1 MTQTVRDESLP
12 PLGMTS
18 LRHRTA
24 PALANAIFALTAI
37 RIQITPS
44 SRPRLSAPVGLPAV
58 ARSRTPTPAPYR
70 RYRLQLRYNS
80 AFLTTRDG
88 VVLFDAPPTIGHN
101 IQRAIDEIAN
111 ANGVSNTVTYIVHSH
126 HHADHGGA
134 SS

>member
-44 SRPRLSAPVGLPAV
+44 LGEYPARVDEPSERQRCLDPQVQPRFSSKHLYRCRGCAFEVSRRQPSGADAPQSRSSAPGLV
-58 ARSRTPTPAPYR
+58 
-70 RYRLQLRYNS
+70 
-80 AFLTTRDG
+80 RD
-88 VVLFDAPPTIGHN
+88 D
-101 IQRAIDEIAN
+101 R
-111 ANGVSNTVTYIVHSH
+111 
-126 HHADHGGA
+126 
-134 SS
+134 